1 MIVNWLDNRYSQ
13 LRSFIENSYEN
24 VGDWEKVRKS
34 FQELIES
41 GHRDFL
47 GVDDDFDLDELDYIL
62 YEMSK
67 RNKPKEIT
75 KIGARVKSDAKKP
88 MDKGSTWQRYKQSL
102 KGKMSKDSIQDLEDS
117 SFEILQHLSMD
128 TTKDEPIKGLV
139 VGNVQSGKTAN
150 MAGLM
155 AMAADNGFNFFIVL
169 SGLIEN
175 LRQQTSTRL
184 YNDLKRVGNSNLNW
198 NKLEQP
204 SLRSSDPAH
213 NIAKFDLTN
222 NSKERYFTVSLKN
235 VTRLNSLIKWLFS
248 DEKKAKNLKVLV
260 IDDEADQASI
270 NTKDIDG
277 EDKTAINKY
286 IQQLVN
292 TTKVQGMNYVAYTA
306 TPYANVLNETK
317 PKSLYPKDFI
327 IVLPTAEDYIGPS
340 KLFGVENPEQ
350 SPTID
355 IVREVSD
362 SAKYCIEELQ
372 EGQVNTNI
380 PDEFITSINWFLL
393 TVAAMRTLEFNKP
406 ISMLIHSSFKID
418 HHELIAEKVREY
430 LFYLKKNWINKEDEL
445 RVLYENESIDFK
457 RSMFI
462 KGMQDN
468 DKQYST
474 PDQVPDYPS
483 WNDILPDLRRIIRL
497 EDKEFVSHIQMG
509 EERQPKYH
517 KGIHL
522 VILYLGD

>member
-1 MIVNWLDNRYSQ
+1 
-13 LRSFIENSYEN
+13 
-24 VGDWEKVRKS
+24 
-34 FQELIES
+34 
-41 GHRDFL
+41 
-47 GVDDDFDLDELDYIL
+47 
-62 YEMSK
+62 
-67 RNKPKEIT
+67 
-75 KIGARVKSDAKKP
+75 
-88 MDKGSTWQRYKQSL
+88 
-102 KGKMSKDSIQDLEDS
+102 
-117 SFEILQHLSMD
+117 
-128 TTKDEPIKGLV
+128 
-139 VGNVQSGKTAN
+139 
-150 MAGLM
+150 
-155 AMAADNGFNFFIVL
+155 
-169 SGLIEN
+169 LIEN

-327 IVLPTAEDYIGPS
+327 IVLPTADDYIGPS

-474 PDQVPDYPS
+474 PDQVP
-483 WNDILPDLRRIIRL
+483 
-497 EDKEFVSHIQMG
+497 
-509 EERQPKYH
+509 
-517 KGIHL
+517 
-522 VILYLGD
+522 